1 MSTQPGTGAASV
13 SPADPIAAIRHFN
26 RFYTTRIGILNDHL
40 LQSQF
45 SLTEVRVLYEL
56 AHRDRVSAAE
66 LAKDLGLDPGY
77 LSRVLRGFGVRG
89 LVAKA
94 RDPGDARQIRLTL
107 TDKGGEV
114 FSRLDARQTTEVA
127 AMLEGISPLD
137 RTRISRAMKTIE
149 SLLEH
154 ASSRTMGPFLLRAH
168 RPGDMG
174 WVVQR
179 HGELYSQEW
188 GYDEHFEALV
198 AEIVANFIQH
208 FDAKR
213 ERCWIAE
220 RDGENVGCV
229 FLVKKSKTVAKLR
242 LLLVEPSARGLGI
255 GARLVAECIRFARQ
269 AGYKKIT
276 LWTQS
281 ELKAARHLYE
291 TAGFQLVKETK
302 HDSWSRSGLVA
313 EVWELRL

>member
-154 ASSRTMGPFLLRAH
+154 ASSRTMA
-168 RPGDMG
+168 
-174 WVVQR
+174 
-179 HGELYSQEW
+179 S
-188 GYDEHFEALV
+188 
-198 AEIVANFIQH
+198 FIRRSG
-208 FDAKR
+208 AMTNISKR
-213 ERCWIAE
+213 SSPRSSPIS
-220 RDGENVGCV
+220 
-229 FLVKKSKTVAKLR
+229 FSTLT
-242 LLLVEPSARGLGI
+242 PSAS
-255 GARLVAECIRFARQ
+255 A
-269 AGYKKIT
+269 AG
-276 LWTQS
+276 
-281 ELKAARHLYE
+281 
-291 TAGFQLVKETK
+291 
-302 HDSWSRSGLVA
+302 SRNVTVRMSDA
-313 EVWELRL
+313 SFS